1 MIADPDGNSSLF
13 SMAITSASSRASR
26 SVKSLP
32 ARIGTPSVSKNPGLM
47 ALQWT
52 TPSVTIRRRP
62 LSIVAG

>member
-1 MIADPDGNSSLF
+1 MIADRNGNSSLF
-13 SMAITSASSRASR
+13 DGDHIGIVARVTFGEI
-26 SVKSLP
+26 LP